1 MFCPMVAFFAAFVL
15 ARCLAAIT
23 VERWKKLAKKA
34 DPLNR
39 GIFRWSRERDDVF
52 QVRDLLRSIAIWGA
66 SGSGKTSG
74 SGFQLARAIF
84 RNGNTGG
91 LIIASKPEDRAFWI
105 KIAAVAGRQNDLL
118 IFEPGAWW
126 RMNLLETERKSGA
139 DTRELTQLIMTISE
153 TLKRG
158 EGGNGQDAEPFW
170 REQYERLFY
179 NAIGI
184 VRLATGKVSAPD
196 LQQFIAAAATT
207 PEQLANEAW
216 KAGFHNRCLK
226 AAFEAQK
233 TPVEANDCKLAF
245 DYWLGEFPQMADKTR
260 SSIIAGVMGLMH
272 VWNTGIVRELL
283 STTTN
288 ISPAILGQR
297 KIVLV
302 DTSVAEYGAAGAFI
316 IGAWKMLTQRYI
328 LRRHAQPDDAVI
340 VIWADESQNVVNSF
354 DSQFLAMCRSH
365 LGCMVY
371 LTQSL
376 HSYYSALKGRN
387 GEHQTDGLL
396 TNFGTKI
403 FHQLGDARSAEYG
416 ASLIGKSLQTLVGSS
431 MAPVEDRWQELTGQS
446 KITTSTSEH
455 MDYILQPR
463 EFLTGLRTGGPHNDY
478 CADAIVIRS
487 EPFADG
493 QNFKVIA
500 FSQR

>member
-1 MFCPMVAFFAAFVL
+1 MSWSMLAFFAVFVL
-15 ARCLAAIT
+15 AGGFVGVIVQRL
-23 VERWKKLAKKA
+23 KKPAQKG

-39 GIFRWSRERDDVF
+39 GIFRWSRDDVF
-52 QVRDLLRSIAIWGA
+52 RVRDLLRSIAIWGA

-74 SGFQLARAIF
+74 SGFQIARALF
-84 RNGNTGG
+84 RDANTGG
-91 LIIASKPEDRAFWI
+91 LIIASKPEDRKFWE
-105 KIAAVAGRQNDLL
+105 KIAAQVGRPQDLL
-118 IFEPGAWW
+118 IFEPRAGW

-158 EGGNGQDAEPFW
+158 EGGNGQEVDSFW
-170 REQYERLFY
+170 NQQYERLFY
-179 NAIGI
+179 NAIGM

-196 LQQFIAAAATT
+196 LHKFIATAATT
-207 PEQLANEAW
+207 PEQLANEGWMAD
-216 KAGFHNRCLK
+216 FHNRCLK
-226 AAFEAQK
+226 AAFEAPM
-233 TPVEANDCKLAF
+233 TPVEANDCQLAF
-245 DYWLGEFPQMADKTR
+245 DYWLGEFPRMADKTR

-272 VWNTGIVRELL
+272 VWNTGIVRELM

-288 ISPAILGQR
+288 ITAAVMGKR
-297 KIVLV
+297 KFVLV
-302 DTSVAEYGAAGAFI
+302 DTSVAEYGQAGAFI
-316 IGAWKMLTQRYI
+316 IGAWKMLTQRYV
-328 LRRHAQPDDAVI
+328 LRRHVRPDDAVI
-340 VIWADESQNVVNSF
+340 VIWADEAQNVVNSF
-354 DSQFLAMCRSH
+354 DSQFLAMCRSYR
-365 LGCMVY
+365 GCMVY

-431 MAPVEDRWQELTGQS
+431 MAPTEDLWQELTGQS
-446 KITTSTSEH
+446 KITTNTSEH
-455 MDYILQPR
+455 MDYIVQPR
-463 EFLTGLRTGGPHNDY
+463 QFLTGLRTGGPQNDY

-493 QNFKVIA
+493 HNFKFIA